1 MFMIP
6 AKGGNHTP
14 EFADGAGTLEAHK
27 RAMNCAAGMAV
38 VACHFFEDDGFAK
51 EVEEDFRTGPLT
63 SMSPGY

>member
-14 EFADGAGTLEAHK
+14 EFADGAGTLEAHR

-38 VACHFFEDDGFAK
+38 VACHFFEDDEFAK
-51 EVEEDFRTGPLT
+51 EVDEDFRNDSLM
-63 SMSPGY
+63 SMSSGY